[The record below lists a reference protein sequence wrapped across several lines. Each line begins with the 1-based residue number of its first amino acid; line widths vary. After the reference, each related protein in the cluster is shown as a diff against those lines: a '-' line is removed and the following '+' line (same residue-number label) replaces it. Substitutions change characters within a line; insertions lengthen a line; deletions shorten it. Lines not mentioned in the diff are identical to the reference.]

1 MKQTSGGLRPPGTP
15 LASRS
20 DVTTPNAKLRLSAQ
34 EVLADYELAVR
45 SRAASEL
52 SRREVL
58 VGNAPFGISGE
69 GKEIAQLGMAH
80 AFRAGDWRSGYY
92 RDQTFMFAVGLADLS
107 QYFAQLYADPDV
119 VRDPN
124 SAGRQMLSHFA
135 TRILDERGRWK
146 DLLATG
152 QSASE
157 LSPVAA
163 QMPRAVGLAWA
174 SKLYRESP
182 AARTVSQGFSRNGEE
197 VCFATIGNA
206 GTSEGMFWESL
217 NATGVLQI
225 PLLISVWDDG
235 YGISVPNEF
244 QTTKGSISAVLE
256 GFRREQSGGSG
267 LDLYTVKG
275 HDYLA
280 CCDVYQLAAE
290 RARREHVPAVV
301 HVTEMTQPQGHST
314 SGSHERYK
322 SKDRL
327 RFEIEFDPIR
337 RMREWIISE
346 GLADAKMLDEL
357 ERAARAEVERT
368 REEAWDAYLAPI
380 RADRDQAIAIL
391 DGAAA
396 DGGREVDAVVEE
408 LRSAEPPSRRLI
420 ASTAR
425 RALAALRVHGAPS
438 RDELAERD
446 VTRRIAPLARFVES
460 YLKQNDELFN
470 SHLYSRSA
478 ESPLRIGAVAPAY
491 TDDADMVDGRMVL
504 LRCFDENLARDP
516 RIVILGEDVGK
527 LGDVNLVFEGLQ
539 AKHGDQRIIDTGIR
553 EATILGQGIGAA
565 LRGLRPV
572 VDIQYVDYLLYA
584 LELASDDLA
593 TLHWRTGGG
602 QKAPVLIR
610 TKGHRLQGIW
620 HTGSPMA
627 TIISSLRGLHVAVP
641 RDMTRA
647 AGLYNTL
654 LRGDDPALLIEV
666 LSGYRIKERLPEN
679 VGEFTIPLGVT
690 ETIREGSDVTLVT
703 YGALCRIAME
713 AAADLADAGI
723 ETEIIDVQTLLPFD
737 RDHAIAES
745 VQKTGALLVVDE
757 DVPGGASAFIVRE
770 VVETQGAIDDL
781 DVGPRTLT
789 GAPNRVAVGN
799 DGDYFSKPNREDIF
813 EAVYATMRERRPDD
827 FLPLAP
833 WSPS

>member
-1 MKQTSGGLRPPGTP
+1 MKTGTRPDI
-15 LASRS
+15 A
-20 DVTTPNAKLRLSAQ
+20 VTTPNAKLRLSAQ
-34 EVLADYELAVR
+34 DVLADYRLAVR

-69 GKEIAQLGMAH
+69 GKEVAQLGMAR
-80 AFRAGDWRSGYY
+80 AFRPGDWRSGYY

-146 DLLATG
+146 DLLAAG

-157 LSPVAA
+157 LSPVGA
-163 QMPRAVGLAWA
+163 QMPRSVGLAWA
-174 SKLYRESP
+174 SNLYRDSP
-182 AARTVSQGFSRNGEE
+182 AVRTVSRGFSHNGEE

-206 GTSEGMFWESL
+206 GTSEGVFWESL
-217 NATGVLQI
+217 NAAGVLQI
-225 PLLISVWDDG
+225 PLVISVWDDG
-235 YGISVPNEF
+235 YGISVPNEL

-256 GFRREQSGGSG
+256 GFRREPGGTG

-275 HDYLA
+275 HDYLG
-280 CCDVYQLAAE
+280 CCDVYQLAVE
-290 RARREHVPAVV
+290 RARREHVPSVV

-337 RMREWIISE
+337 RMREWMIREEI
-346 GLADAKMLDEL
+346 ADATTLDEL
-357 ERAARAEVERT
+357 ERAARTEVERI
-368 REEAWDAYLAPI
+368 REEAWDAYLAPV
-380 RADRDQAIAIL
+380 RADREQALAIIESVAAESGVDLDAIA
-391 DGAAA
+391 D
-396 DGGREVDAVVEE
+396 E
-408 LRSAEPPSRRLI
+408 LRSAEPPSRRLV

-425 RALAALRVHGAPS
+425 RALAALRQGWGS
-438 RDELAERD
+438 LDETEARRRTASSISLAK
-446 VTRRIAPLARFVES
+446 FVES
-460 YLKQNDELFN
+460 YRKENDELFN

-478 ESPLRIGAVAPAY
+478 ESPLQIGAVAPTYA
-491 TDDADMVDGRMVL
+491 DDTESVDGRMVL
-504 LRCFDENLARDP
+504 LHCFDANLARDP

-539 AKHGDQRIIDTGIR
+539 AKHGDQRVIDTGIR

-610 TKGHRLQGIW
+610 SKGHRLQGIW

-666 LSGYRIKERLPEN
+666 LSGYRLKERLPEN

-703 YGALCRIAME
+703 YGALCRIAVE
-713 AAADLADAGI
+713 AAADLAQFGI
-723 ETEIIDVQTLLPFD
+723 ETEIVDVQTLLPFD

-757 DVPGGASAFIVRE
+757 DVPGGASAYIVRE

-789 GAPNRVAVGN
+789 AAPNRVAVGN

-813 EAVYATMRERRPDD
+813 EAVYAIMRERRPDD
-827 FLPLAP
+827 FPP
-833 WSPS
+833 IMPRGRS

>member
-1 MKQTSGGLRPPGTP
+1 MKTGTRPDI
-15 LASRS
+15 A
-20 DVTTPNAKLRLSAQ
+20 VTTPKAKLRLSAQ
-34 EVLADYELAVR
+34 DVLSDYRLAVR

-69 GKEIAQLGMAH
+69 GKEVAQLGMAH
-80 AFRAGDWRSGYY
+80 AFRPGDWRSGYY

-135 TRILDERGRWK
+135 TRTLDDRGRFK
-146 DLLATG
+146 DLLAAG

-157 LSPVAA
+157 LSPVGA
-163 QMPRAVGLAWA
+163 QMPRSVGLAWA
-174 SKLYRESP
+174 SRLYRESP
-182 AARTVSQGFSRNGEE
+182 AARAVSRGFSRGGNE

-206 GTSEGMFWESL
+206 GTSEGVFWESL
-217 NATGVLQI
+217 NAAGVLQI
-225 PLLISVWDDG
+225 PLVISVWDDG

-256 GFRREQSGGSG
+256 GFRREEGGTG
-267 LDLYTVKG
+267 VDLYTVKG
-275 HDYLA
+275 HDYVA
-280 CCDVYQLAAE
+280 CCDVYQLATE
-290 RARREHVPAVV
+290 RARREHIPAVI

-337 RMREWIISE
+337 RMREWIIRE
-346 GLADAKMLDEL
+346 EIADVATLDEL
-357 ERAARAEVERT
+357 ERELRTEVERT
-368 REEAWDAYLAPI
+368 REEAWDAYQAPI
-380 RADRDQAIAIL
+380 RAEREQALAIVE
-391 DGAAA
+391 AVAA
-396 DGGREVDAVVEE
+396 DGQADLDAVVEE
-408 LRSAEPPSRRLI
+408 LRSTEPPSRRLI

-425 RALAALRVHGAPS
+425 RALAALRGREGSS
-438 RDELAERD
+438 RDELSA
-446 VTRRIAPLARFVES
+446 FVES
-460 YLKQNDELFN
+460 YAKRNDELFN

-478 ESPLRIGAVAPAY
+478 ESPLRIGAVAPVYSDEAE
-491 TDDADMVDGRMVL
+491 AVDGRMIL
-504 LRCFDENLARDP
+504 LRCFDANLARDP
-516 RIVILGEDVGK
+516 RILILGEDVGK

-539 AKHGDQRIIDTGIR
+539 AKHGDQRVIDTGIR
-553 EATILGQGIGAA
+553 EATILGQGIGTA

-666 LSGYRIKERLPEN
+666 LSGYRLKERLPDN

-690 ETIREGSDVTLVT
+690 ETIRPGSDVTLVT

-713 AAADLADAGI
+713 AAADLANAGI
-723 ETEIIDVQTLLPFD
+723 ETEIVDVQTLLPFD

-745 VQKTGALLVVDE
+745 VEKTRALLVVDE
-757 DVPGGASAFIVRE
+757 DVPGGASAYIVRE
-770 VVETQGAIDDL
+770 VVETQGAIDHL

-789 GAPNRVAVGN
+789 AAANRVAVGN
-799 DGDYFSKPNREDIF
+799 DGDYFSKPNRDDIF
-813 EAVYATMRERRPDD
+813 EAVYAIMRERRPDD
-827 FLPLAP
+827 FPP
-833 WSPS
+833 ITPERRS

>member
-1 MKQTSGGLRPPGTP
+1 MKTGTRPDI
-15 LASRS
+15 A
-20 DVTTPNAKLRLSAQ
+20 VTTPNAKLRLSAQ
-34 EVLADYELAVR
+34 DVLADYRLAVR

-80 AFRAGDWRSGYY
+80 AFRPGDWRSGYY

-157 LSPVAA
+157 LSPVGA
-163 QMPRAVGLAWA
+163 QMPRSVGLAWA

-182 AARTVSQGFSRNGEE
+182 AARAVSGGFSRNGEG
-197 VCFATIGNA
+197 VCFATIGNT
-206 GTSEGMFWESL
+206 GTSEGVFWESL
-217 NATGVLQI
+217 NAAGGVQI

-235 YGISVPNEF
+235 YGISVPNEL

-256 GFRREQSGGSG
+256 GFRREQGGTG

-275 HDYLA
+275 HDYLG
-280 CCDVYQLAAE
+280 CCDAYQIAAE

-337 RMREWIISE
+337 RMREWILRE
-346 GLADAKMLDEL
+346 ELVDAATLDGIERS
-357 ERAARAEVERT
+357 ERADVERV
-368 REEAWDAYLAPI
+368 REDAWEAYQVPI
-380 RADRDQAIAIL
+380 HDDRERALSAIEPA
-391 DGAAA
+391 
-396 DGGREVDAVVEE
+396 GREANIDLSAIVEE
-408 LRSAEPPSRRLI
+408 LRSSEAPSRRLV
-420 ASTAR
+420 AAAAR
-425 RALAALRVHGAPS
+425 RALVALRGHDGPA
-438 RDELAERD
+438 RADLA
-446 VTRRIAPLARFVES
+446 AFVES
-460 YLKQNDELFN
+460 YMKQNDERFN
-470 SHLYSRSA
+470 SYLYSRSA
-478 ESPLRIGAVAPAY
+478 ESPLRIGAVAPTYVEGAES
-491 TDDADMVDGRMVL
+491 VDGRLVL
-504 LRCFDENLARDP
+504 VRCFDENLARDP

-539 AKHGDQRIIDTGIR
+539 AKHGDQRVIDTGIR

-620 HTGSPMA
+620 HTGPPMA
-627 TIISSLRGLHVAVP
+627 TIVSSLRGLHVAVP

-654 LRGDDPALLIEV
+654 LRGDDPGLLIEV
-666 LSGYRIKERLPEN
+666 LSGYRLKERIPEN
-679 VGEFTIPLGVT
+679 VGEFTISLGVP
-690 ETIREGSDVTLVT
+690 ETLRSGADVTLVT
-703 YGALCRIAME
+703 YGALCRIAAE
-713 AAADLADAGI
+713 AAQDLAELGI
-723 ETEIIDVQTLLPFD
+723 DTEIVDVQTLLPFD
-737 RDHAIAES
+737 VDHAIAES
-745 VQKTGALLVVDE
+745 VAKTRALLVVDE
-757 DVPGGASAFIVRE
+757 DVPGGASAYIVRE
-770 VVETQGAIDDL
+770 VTEVQGGIDHL

-789 GAPNRVAVGN
+789 ATANRVAVGN
-799 DGDYFSKPNREDIF
+799 DGDYFSKPNREDIVG
-813 EAVYATMRERRPDD
+813 AVYAIMRERRPDD
-827 FLPLAP
+827 FPPIAP
-833 WSPS
+833 DRLGP

>member
-1 MKQTSGGLRPPGTP
+1 MKTGTRPEI
-15 LASRS
+15 A
-20 DVTTPNAKLRLSAQ
+20 VTTPNAKLRIGVE
-34 EVLADYELAVR
+34 EVIADYRLAVR

-69 GKEIAQLGMAH
+69 GKEIAQLAMAK
-80 AFRAGDWRSGYY
+80 AFRPGDWRSGYY

-107 QYFAQLYADPDV
+107 QYFAQLYADPAV

-135 TRILDERGRWK
+135 TRTLDERGRWK
-146 DLLATG
+146 DLLTAG

-157 LSPVAA
+157 LSPVGA
-163 QMPRAVGLAWA
+163 QMPRSVGLAWA
-174 SKLYRESP
+174 SRLYRESP
-182 AARTVSQGFSRNGEE
+182 AARAVSRGFSRGGNE

-206 GTSEGMFWESL
+206 GTSEGVFWESL
-217 NATGVLQI
+217 NAAGVLQI
-225 PLLISVWDDG
+225 PLVISVWDDG

-244 QTTKGSISAVLE
+244 QTTKASISAVLE
-256 GFRREQSGGSG
+256 GFRRQDGTGIE
-267 LDLYTVKG
+267 LYTVKG
-275 HDYLA
+275 HDYVA
-280 CCDVYQLAAE
+280 CCDVYQIAAE
-290 RARREHVPAVV
+290 RARREHIPAVI

-322 SKDRL
+322 SKERL

-337 RMREWIISE
+337 RMREWLIRE
-346 GLADAKMLDEL
+346 EMADAASLDEL
-357 ERAARAEVERT
+357 ERASRTDVERI
-368 REEAWDAYLAPI
+368 REEAWEAYQAPI
-380 RADRDQAIAIL
+380 HAEREQALTVLEAAAAEDQADL
-391 DGAAA
+391 DAL
-396 DGGREVDAVVEE
+396 VEE
-408 LRSAEPPSRRLI
+408 LRTTDPPTRRLI

-425 RALAALRVHGAPS
+425 RALAALRGRAGS
-438 RDELAERD
+438 ARDDLA
-446 VTRRIAPLARFVES
+446 AFAES
-460 YLKQNDELFN
+460 YAKHNDELFN

-478 ESPLRIGAVAPAY
+478 ASPLRIGSVAPAY
-491 TDDADMVDGRMVL
+491 PDDAEMVDGRMVL
-504 LRCFDENLARDP
+504 LRCFDANLERDP
-516 RIVILGEDVGK
+516 RILILGEDVGK

-539 AKHGDQRIIDTGIR
+539 AKHGEQRVIDTGIR

-593 TLHWRTGGG
+593 TLHWRTRGG

-666 LSGYRIKERLPEN
+666 LSGYRLKERLPEN
-679 VGEFTIPLGVT
+679 VGEFTIPIGVT
-690 ETIREGSDVTLVT
+690 ETIRRGSDVTVVT

-713 AAADLADAGI
+713 AAEDLPGGGL

-745 VQKTGALLVVDE
+745 VEKTGALLVVDE
-757 DVPGGASAFIVRE
+757 DVPGGASAYIDRE
-770 VVETQGAIDDL
+770 VVETQRAIDHL
-781 DVGPRTLT
+781 EVGPRTLT
-789 GAPNRVAVGN
+789 GTANRVAVGN
-799 DGDYFSKPNREDIF
+799 DGDYFSKANRDDIF
-813 EAVYATMRERRPDD
+813 EAVYAIMRERRPDE
-827 FLPLAP
+827 FPP
-833 WSPS
+833 IMPERRS

>member
-1 MKQTSGGLRPPGTP
+1 MKTGTRPEI
-15 LASRS
+15 A
-20 DVTTPNAKLRLSAQ
+20 VTTPNAKLRLSAQ
-34 EVLADYELAVR
+34 DVLADYRLAVR

-69 GKEIAQLGMAH
+69 GKEIAQLGMAR
-80 AFRAGDWRSGYY
+80 AFRPGDWRSGYY

-135 TRILDERGRWK
+135 TRTLDERGRWK

-152 QSASE
+152 QSASD
-157 LSPVAA
+157 LSPVGA

-182 AARTVSQGFSRNGEE
+182 AARAASQGFSRDGEE

-206 GTSEGMFWESL
+206 GTSEGVFWESL
-217 NATGVLQI
+217 NATGVLGI
-225 PLLISVWDDG
+225 PLVISVWDDG
-235 YGISVPNEF
+235 YGISVPNDL
-244 QTTKGSISAVLE
+244 QTTKGSISVVLE
-256 GFRREQSGGSG
+256 GFRRDKAGTGV
-267 LDLYTVKG
+267 DLYTVKG
-275 HDYLA
+275 HDYVA
-280 CCDVYQLAAE
+280 CCDVYQVATE
-290 RARREHVPAVV
+290 RARREHIPSLV

-337 RMREWIISE
+337 RMREWIIRE
-346 GLADAKMLDEL
+346 EIADAATLDEF
-357 ERAARAEVERT
+357 ERTARTEVERV
-368 REEAWDAYLAPI
+368 REEAFEAYLAPV
-380 RADRDQAIAIL
+380 RADRERAVAIIE
-391 DGAAA
+391 AAA
-396 DGGREVDAVVEE
+396 AEGDVDLDAMIAE
-408 LRSAEPPSRRLI
+408 LRSTEPPTRRLV

-425 RALAALRVHGAPS
+425 RALAAFGDKDWRFLDEAAQRRRTRAA
-438 RDELAERD
+438 RELA
-446 VTRRIAPLARFVES
+446 AFVAS
-460 YLKQNDELFN
+460 YLRRNDELFN
-470 SHLYSRSA
+470 SHLYSASPD
-478 ESPLRIGAVAPAY
+478 SPLRIGAIAPVY
-491 TDDADMVDGRMVL
+491 LDDAATVDGRIVL

-539 AKHGDQRIIDTGIR
+539 AKHGDQRVVDTGIR
-553 EATILGQGIGAA
+553 EATILGQGIGTA
-565 LRGLRPV
+565 LRGLRPI

-620 HTGSPMA
+620 HTGSPMG
-627 TIISSLRGLHVAVP
+627 TIISALRGLHIAVP
-641 RDMTRA
+641 RDMTHA

-666 LSGYRIKERLPEN
+666 LSGYRLKERLPEN

-690 ETIREGSDVTLVT
+690 ETIRSGSDVTLVT

-713 AAADLADAGI
+713 AATDLANIGI
-723 ETEIIDVQTLLPFD
+723 ETEVVDVQTLLPFD

-757 DVPGGASAFIVRE
+757 DVPGGASAYIVRE
-770 VVETQGAIDDL
+770 VVETEGAIDDL

-789 GAPNRVAVGN
+789 ATPNRVAVGN
-799 DGDYFSKPNREDIF
+799 DGDYFSKPSREDIF
-813 EAVYATMRERRPDD
+813 EAVYAIMRERRPDD
-827 FLPLAP
+827 FPP
-833 WSPS
+833 ITPERRS

>member
-1 MKQTSGGLRPPGTP
+1 MKTGTRPDI
-15 LASRS
+15 A
-20 DVTTPNAKLRLSAQ
+20 VTTPIAKLRLSAQ
-34 EVLADYELAVR
+34 DVIADYRLAVR

-69 GKEIAQLGMAH
+69 GKEVAQLGMAH

-146 DLLATG
+146 DLLSTG

-157 LSPVAA
+157 LSPVGA
-163 QMPRAVGLAWA
+163 QMPRSVGLAWA
-174 SKLYRESP
+174 SKLYRDSP
-182 AARTVSQGFSRNGEE
+182 GPRTVARGFSRNGEE

-206 GTSEGMFWESL
+206 GTSEGVFWESL
-217 NATGVLQI
+217 NAAGVLQI
-225 PLLISVWDDG
+225 PLVISVWDDG
-235 YGISVPNEF
+235 YGISVPNEL

-256 GFRREQSGGSG
+256 GFRREQGGTG
-267 LDLYTVKG
+267 LELYTVKG
-275 HDYLA
+275 HDYVA
-280 CCDVYQLAAE
+280 CCDVYQVAAE
-290 RARREHVPAVV
+290 RARRDHIPSVV

-327 RFEIEFDPIR
+327 RFEIEFDPLR
-337 RMREWIISE
+337 RMREWMIREEI
-346 GLADAKMLDEL
+346 ADVTTLDEL
-357 ERAARAEVERT
+357 ERSARTDVERI
-368 REEAWDAYLAPI
+368 REEAWDAYLAPA
-380 RADRDQAIAIL
+380 RTERDQALTII
-391 DGAAA
+391 DAAA
-396 DGGREVDAVVEE
+396 AESGVDLDPIADE
-408 LRSAEPPSRRLI
+408 LRVAEPPSRRLV

-425 RALAALRVHGAPS
+425 RALAALRRDWNPS
-438 RDELAERD
+438 DEAEGRRRTLAS
-446 VTRRIAPLARFVES
+446 VPLAKFVEA

-470 SHLYSRSA
+470 SHLYSRSDD
-478 ESPLRIGAVAPAY
+478 SPLRIGAVAPVYAQ
-491 TDDADMVDGRMVL
+491 DAGAVDGRMVL

-539 AKHGDQRIIDTGIR
+539 AKHGEQRVVDTGIR

-627 TIISSLRGLHVAVP
+627 TIVSSLRGLHVAVP

-666 LSGYRIKERLPEN
+666 LSGYRLKERLPEN

-713 AAADLADAGI
+713 AAADLAGFGI
-723 ETEIIDVQTLLPFD
+723 ETEIVDVQTLLPFD

-757 DVPGGASAFIVRE
+757 DVPGGASAYIVRE
-770 VVETQGAIDDL
+770 IVETQGAIDDL

-789 GAPNRVAVGN
+789 AAPNRVAVGN
-799 DGDYFSKPNREDIF
+799 DGDYFSKPNREDIL
-813 EAVYATMRERRPDD
+813 EAVYAIMRERRPDD
-827 FLPLAP
+827 FPPIMP
-833 WSPS
+833 WTSL

>member
-1 MKQTSGGLRPPGTP
+1 MKTGTRPDI
-15 LASRS
+15 A
-20 DVTTPNAKLRLSAQ
+20 VTTPNAKLRLSSQ
-34 EVLADYELAVR
+34 DVLSDYRLAVR

-69 GKEIAQLGMAH
+69 GKEVAQLGMAR
-80 AFRAGDWRSGYY
+80 AFRPGDWRSGYY

-163 QMPRAVGLAWA
+163 QMPRSVGLAWA

-206 GTSEGMFWESL
+206 GTSEGVFWESL
-217 NATGVLQI
+217 NAAGVLQI
-225 PLLISVWDDG
+225 PLVISVWDDG
-235 YGISVPNEF
+235 YGISVPNEL

-256 GFRREQSGGSG
+256 GFRREKGGG
-267 LDLYTVKG
+267 LELYTVKG
-275 HDYLA
+275 HDYVA
-280 CCDVYQLAAE
+280 CCDVYQIAVD
-290 RARREHVPAVV
+290 RARRDHVPSVI

-337 RMREWIISE
+337 RMREWIIRE
-346 GLADAKMLDEL
+346 EIADAATLDAL
-357 ERAARAEVERT
+357 EREARLEVERT
-368 REEAWDAYLAPI
+368 REAAWAAYVAPI
-380 RADRDQAIAIL
+380 SADREHAL
-391 DGAAA
+391 DIIEAAA
-396 DGGREVDAVVEE
+396 DESGLDLDQIAAE
-408 LRSAEPPSRRLI
+408 LRTAEPPTRRLV

-425 RALAALRVHGAPS
+425 RALVALRGRGS
-438 RDELAERD
+438 RELA
-446 VTRRIAPLARFVES
+446 TFVES
-460 YLKQNDELFN
+460 YRKQNDELFN
-470 SHLYSRSA
+470 SHLYSRSE
-478 ESPLRIGAVAPAY
+478 ESPLRIGAAAPAY
-491 TDDADMVDGRMVL
+491 AQDAESVDGRLVL
-504 LRCFDENLARDP
+504 LRCFDANLSRDP

-539 AKHGDQRIIDTGIR
+539 AKHGEQRVIDTGIR

-572 VDIQYVDYLLYA
+572 VDIQYVDYFLYA

-602 QKAPVLIR
+602 QKAPVIIR

-666 LSGYRIKERLPEN
+666 LSGYRLKERLPEN

-713 AAADLADAGI
+713 AATDLAGVGI
-723 ETEIIDVQTLLPFD
+723 ETEIVDVQTLLPFD

-745 VQKTGALLVVDE
+745 VGQTGALLVVDE
-757 DVPGGASAFIVRE
+757 DVPGGASAYIVRE

-789 GAPNRVAVGN
+789 AVPNRVAVGN

-813 EAVYATMRERRPDD
+813 EAVYAIMRERRPDD
-827 FLPLAP
+827 FPALMP
-833 WSPS
+833 WGRS

>member
-1 MKQTSGGLRPPGTP
+1 MKTGTRPDI
-15 LASRS
+15 A
-20 DVTTPNAKLRLSAQ
+20 VTTPNAKLRLSAQ
-34 EVLADYELAVR
+34 EVLADYRLAVR

-69 GKEIAQLGMAH
+69 GKEIAQLGMAR
-80 AFRAGDWRSGYY
+80 AFRLGDWRSGYY
-92 RDQTFMFAVGLADLS
+92 RDQTFMFAVGLAELS

-146 DLLATG
+146 DLLAAG

-157 LSPVAA
+157 LSPVGA
-163 QMPRAVGLAWA
+163 QMPRSVGLAWA
-174 SKLYRESP
+174 SKLYRDSP
-182 AARTVSQGFSRNGEE
+182 AARTVSRGFSHNGEE

-206 GTSEGMFWESL
+206 GTSEGVFWESL
-217 NATGVLQI
+217 NAAGVLQI
-225 PLLISVWDDG
+225 PLVISVWDDG

-256 GFRREQSGGSG
+256 GFRRDKKGSG

-275 HDYLA
+275 HDYVA
-280 CCDVYQLAAE
+280 CCDVYQIAVE
-290 RARREHVPAVV
+290 RARRDHIPSVV

-337 RMREWIISE
+337 RMREWII
-346 GLADAKMLDEL
+346 
-357 ERAARAEVERT
+357 
-368 REEAWDAYLAPI
+368 
-380 RADRDQAIAIL
+380 RDAIA
-391 DGAAA
+391 A
-396 DGGREVDAVVEE
+396 E
-408 LRSAEPPSRRLI
+408 LRSTEPPTRRLV

-425 RALAALRVHGAPS
+425 RALVALRGQGS
-438 RDELAERD
+438 QELA
-446 VTRRIAPLARFVES
+446 TFVES

-470 SHLYSRSA
+470 SHLYSTSD
-478 ESPLRIGAVAPAY
+478 ESPLRMGAVAPAY
-491 TDDADMVDGRMVL
+491 ADDPESVDGRMVL
-504 LRCFDENLARDP
+504 LRCFDANLGRDP

-539 AKHGDQRIIDTGIR
+539 AKHGEQRVVDTGIR

-666 LSGYRIKERLPEN
+666 LSGYRLKERLPEN
-679 VGEFTIPLGVT
+679 IGEFTIPLGVT
-690 ETIREGSDVTLVT
+690 ETIR
-703 YGALCRIAME
+703 A
-713 AAADLADAGI
+713 
-723 ETEIIDVQTLLPFD
+723 
-737 RDHAIAES
+737 
-745 VQKTGALLVVDE
+745 
-757 DVPGGASAFIVRE
+757 
-770 VVETQGAIDDL
+770 
-781 DVGPRTLT
+781 
-789 GAPNRVAVGN
+789 
-799 DGDYFSKPNREDIF
+799 
-813 EAVYATMRERRPDD
+813 
-827 FLPLAP
+827 
-833 WSPS
+833 

>member
-1 MKQTSGGLRPPGTP
+1 MKTGTRPDI
-15 LASRS
+15 A
-20 DVTTPNAKLRLSAQ
+20 VTTPNAKLRLSAQ
-34 EVLADYELAVR
+34 DVIADYRLAVR

-69 GKEIAQLGMAH
+69 GKEVAQLGMAH

-146 DLLATG
+146 DLLASG

-163 QMPRAVGLAWA
+163 QMPRSVGLAWA

-182 AARTVSQGFSRNGEE
+182 APRSVARGFSHNGEE

-206 GTSEGMFWESL
+206 GTSEGVFWESL
-217 NATGVLQI
+217 NAAGVLRI
-225 PLLISVWDDG
+225 PLVISVWDDG

-256 GFRREQSGGSG
+256 GFRRDKSGSG

-275 HDYLA
+275 HDYVA
-280 CCDVYQLAAE
+280 CCDVYQIAAE
-290 RARREHVPAVV
+290 RARRDHIPSVV

-337 RMREWIISE
+337 RMREWIIGE
-346 GLADAKMLDEL
+346 EIADAATLDTL
-357 ERAARAEVERT
+357 EREARVEVERT
-368 REEAWDAYLAPI
+368 REAAWDAYVAPI
-380 RADRDQAIAIL
+380 HADREHALAII
-391 DGAAA
+391 DEAAA
-396 DGGREVDAVVEE
+396 DTGVDLDGIAAE
-408 LRSAEPPSRRLI
+408 LRSTEPPTRRLV
-420 ASTAR
+420 ASTGR
-425 RALAALRVHGAPS
+425 RALAALRGQGS
-438 RDELAERD
+438 RELA
-446 VTRRIAPLARFVES
+446 TFVES
-460 YLKQNDELFN
+460 YRKQNDELFN
-470 SHLYSRSA
+470 SHLYSRSE
-478 ESPLRIGAVAPAY
+478 ESPLRIGATAPVYAK
-491 TDDADMVDGRMVL
+491 DAESVDGRMVL
-504 LRCFDENLARDP
+504 LRCFDANLGRDP
-516 RIVILGEDVGK
+516 RLVILGEDVGK

-539 AKHGDQRIIDTGIR
+539 AKHGEQRVIDTGIR

-627 TIISSLRGLHVAVP
+627 TIVSSLRGLHVAVP

-666 LSGYRIKERLPEN
+666 LSGYRLKERLPEN
-679 VGEFTIPLGVT
+679 IGEFTIPLGVT
-690 ETIREGSDVTLVT
+690 ETIRDGSDVTLVT
-703 YGALCRIAME
+703 YGALCRIAIE
-713 AAADLADAGI
+713 AAADLASVGI
-723 ETEIIDVQTLLPFD
+723 DTEIVDVQTLLPFD

-745 VQKTGALLVVDE
+745 VEKTGALLVVDE
-757 DVPGGASAFIVRE
+757 DVPGGASAYIVRE
-770 VVETQGAIDDL
+770 VVEGQGAIDHL

-789 GAPNRVAVGN
+789 AAPNRVAVGN

-813 EAVYATMRERRPDD
+813 EAVYAIMRERRPDD
-827 FLPLAP
+827 FPP
-833 WSPS
+833 IGPERRS

>member
-1 MKQTSGGLRPPGTP
+1 MKTGTRPDI
-15 LASRS
+15 A
-20 DVTTPNAKLRLSAQ
+20 VTTPNAKLRLSAQ
-34 EVLADYELAVR
+34 DVLADYRLAMR

-69 GKEIAQLGMAH
+69 GKEVAQLGMAH

-135 TRILDERGRWK
+135 TRILDDRGRWK
-146 DLLATG
+146 DLLAAG

-157 LSPVAA
+157 LSPVGA
-163 QMPRAVGLAWA
+163 QMPRSVGLAWA
-174 SKLYRESP
+174 SKLYRDSP
-182 AARTVSQGFSRNGEE
+182 APRTVARGFSHNGEE

-206 GTSEGMFWESL
+206 GTSEGVFWESL
-217 NATGVLQI
+217 NAAGVLQI
-225 PLLISVWDDG
+225 PLVISVWDDG

-256 GFRREQSGGSG
+256 GFRRGQSGTG

-275 HDYLA
+275 HDYVA
-280 CCDVYQLAAE
+280 CCDVYQVAVE
-290 RARREHVPAVV
+290 RARRDHIPAVI

-327 RFEIEFDPIR
+327 RFEIEFDPLR
-337 RMREWIISE
+337 RMREWMIREEI
-346 GLADAKMLDEL
+346 ADAAALDEL
-357 ERAARAEVERT
+357 EREARTEVERI
-368 REEAWDAYLAPI
+368 REAAWDAYVAPI
-380 RADRDQAIAIL
+380 EADRQQALAIL
-391 DGAAA
+391 EAAA
-396 DGGREVDAVVEE
+396 AEGGVDVEPIVAE
-408 LRSAEPPSRRLI
+408 LRSTEPPTRRLV

-425 RALAALRVHGAPS
+425 RALVALRGKGS
-438 RDELAERD
+438 RELA
-446 VTRRIAPLARFVES
+446 TFVES

-470 SHLYSRSA
+470 SHLYSRSD
-478 ESPLRIGAVAPAY
+478 ESPMRIGAVASAY
-491 TDDADMVDGRMVL
+491 AQDAESVDGRMVL
-504 LRCFDENLARDP
+504 LRCFDANLARDP

-539 AKHGDQRIIDTGIR
+539 AKHGEQRVIDTGIR

-565 LRGLRPV
+565 LRGLRPI

-627 TIISSLRGLHVAVP
+627 TIVSSLRGLHVAVP

-666 LSGYRIKERLPEN
+666 LSGYRLKERLPEN
-679 VGEFTIPLGVT
+679 IGEFTIPLGVT
-690 ETIREGSDVTLVT
+690 ETIREGTDVTLVT

-713 AAADLADAGI
+713 AAADLAGVGI
-723 ETEIIDVQTLLPFD
+723 ETEIVDVQTLLPFD

-757 DVPGGASAFIVRE
+757 DVPGGASAYIVRE

-789 GAPNRVAVGN
+789 AAPNRVAVGN
-799 DGDYFSKPNREDIF
+799 DGDYFSKPSREDIF
-813 EAVYATMRERRPDD
+813 EAVYAIMRERRPDD
-827 FLPLAP
+827 FPP
-833 WSPS
+833 IMPRGRS

>member
-1 MKQTSGGLRPPGTP
+1 MKTGTRPDI
-15 LASRS
+15 A
-20 DVTTPNAKLRLSAQ
+20 VTTPNAKLRISVE
-34 EVLADYELAVR
+34 EVIADYRLAVR

-69 GKEIAQLGMAH
+69 GKEIAQLAMAK
-80 AFRAGDWRSGYY
+80 AFRPGDWRSGYY

-135 TRILDERGRWK
+135 TRTLDERGRWK

-152 QSASE
+152 QSASD
-157 LSPVAA
+157 LSPVGS
-163 QMPRAVGLAWA
+163 QMPRAIGLAWA
-174 SKLYRESP
+174 SKLYRESA
-182 AARTVSQGFSRNGEE
+182 AARAVSPGFSRNGEE

-206 GTSEGMFWESL
+206 GTSEGVFWESL
-217 NATGVLQI
+217 NAGGVLQI
-225 PLLISVWDDG
+225 PLVISVWDDG
-235 YGISVPNEF
+235 YGISVPNEL
-244 QTTKGSISAVLE
+244 QTTKGSISALLQ
-256 GFRREQSGGSG
+256 GFQRSDGGAG
-267 LDLYTVKG
+267 YDLHTVKG

-280 CCDVYQLAAE
+280 CCDVYQLAVA

-337 RMREWIISE
+337 RMREWILRE
-346 GLADAKMLDEL
+346 ELVDAATLDGIERS
-357 ERAARAEVERT
+357 ERADVERV
-368 REEAWDAYLAPI
+368 REDAWEAYQAPI
-380 RADRDQAIAIL
+380 HDDRERALSAIEPA
-391 DGAAA
+391 
-396 DGGREVDAVVEE
+396 GREANVDLSAIVEE
-408 LRSAEPPSRRLI
+408 LRSSEAPSRRLV
-420 ASTAR
+420 AAAAR
-425 RALAALRVHGAPS
+425 RALVALRGHDGPA
-438 RDELAERD
+438 RAELA
-446 VTRRIAPLARFVES
+446 AFVES
-460 YLKQNDELFN
+460 YMKQNDERFN
-470 SHLYSRSA
+470 SYLYSRSA
-478 ESPLRIGAVAPAY
+478 ESPLRIGAVAPTY
-491 TDDADMVDGRMVL
+491 TEDADAVDGRLVL
-504 LRCFDENLARDP
+504 VRCFDENLARDP

-539 AKHGDQRIIDTGIR
+539 AKHGEQRVIDTGIR

-627 TIISSLRGLHVAVP
+627 TIVSSLRGLHVAVP

-654 LRGDDPALLIEV
+654 LRGDDPGLLIEV
-666 LSGYRIKERLPEN
+666 LSGYRLKERIPEN
-679 VGEFTIPLGVT
+679 VGSFTIPLGVP
-690 ETIREGSDVTLVT
+690 ETLQSGSDVTLVT
-703 YGALCRIAME
+703 YGALCRIALE
-713 AAADLADAGI
+713 AARDLAELGI
-723 ETEIIDVQTLLPFD
+723 DTEIVDVQTLLPFD
-737 RDHAIAES
+737 IDHAVAES
-745 VQKTGALLVVDE
+745 VAKTRALLVVDE
-757 DVPGGASAFIVRE
+757 DVPGGASAYILRE
-770 VVETQGAIDDL
+770 VTEVQGGIDDL

-789 GAPNRVAVGN
+789 ATANRVAVGN
-799 DGDYFSKPNREDIF
+799 DGDYFSKPNREDIVG
-813 EAVYATMRERRPDD
+813 AVYAIMRERRPAD
-827 FLPLAP
+827 FPPIAP
-833 WSPS
+833 ERGRP

>member
-1 MKQTSGGLRPPGTP
+1 MKTGTRPDI
-15 LASRS
+15 A
-20 DVTTPNAKLRLSAQ
+20 VTTPTAKLRLSAPD
-34 EVLADYELAVR
+34 VLADYRLAVR

-69 GKEIAQLGMAH
+69 GKEVAQLGMAH

-119 VRDPN
+119 IRDPN

-135 TRILDERGRWK
+135 TRTLDERGRWK
-146 DLLATG
+146 DLLASG

-163 QMPRAVGLAWA
+163 QMPRSVGLAWA

-182 AARTVSQGFSRNGEE
+182 APRSVSRGFSHNGEE

-206 GTSEGMFWESL
+206 GTSEGVFWESL
-217 NATGVLQI
+217 NAAGVLEI
-225 PLLISVWDDG
+225 PLVISVWDDG

-256 GFRREQSGGSG
+256 GFRREKSGSG

-275 HDYLA
+275 HDYVA
-280 CCDVYQLAAE
+280 CCDVYQIAVE
-290 RARREHVPAVV
+290 RARRDHIPSVV

-346 GLADAKMLDEL
+346 EIADAATLDEL
-357 ERAARAEVERT
+357 EREARIEVERT
-368 REEAWDAYLAPI
+368 REAAWDAYVAPI
-380 RADRDQAIAIL
+380 HADREQALAIIE
-391 DGAAA
+391 AAA
-396 DGGREVDAVVEE
+396 AESGVDLDAVTEE
-408 LRSAEPPSRRLI
+408 LRSTEPPTRRLV

-425 RALAALRVHGAPS
+425 RALAALRGHVA
-438 RDELAERD
+438 RELA
-446 VTRRIAPLARFVES
+446 TFVES
-460 YLKQNDELFN
+460 YLKRSDELFN
-470 SHLYSRSA
+470 SHLYSRSD
-478 ESPLRIGAVAPAY
+478 ESPLRIGAVAPVYAE
-491 TDDADMVDGRMVL
+491 DAESVDGRMVL
-504 LRCFDENLARDP
+504 LRCFDANLARDP

-539 AKHGDQRIIDTGIR
+539 AKHGDQRVIDTGIR

-627 TIISSLRGLHVAVP
+627 TIVSSLRGLHVAVP

-666 LSGYRIKERLPEN
+666 LSGYRLKERLPEN
-679 VGEFTIPLGVT
+679 IGEFTIPLGVT
-690 ETIREGSDVTLVT
+690 ETIRDGSDVTLVT

-713 AAADLADAGI
+713 AATDLARIGI
-723 ETEIIDVQTLLPFD
+723 ETEIVDVQTLLPFD

-757 DVPGGASAFIVRE
+757 DVPGGASAYIVRE
-770 VVETQGAIDDL
+770 IVETQGAIDDL

-789 GAPNRVAVGN
+789 AAPNRVAVGN

-813 EAVYATMRERRPDD
+813 EAVYALMRERRPDD
-827 FLPLAP
+827 F
-833 WSPS
+833 PSITPRGRS

>member
-1 MKQTSGGLRPPGTP
+1 MKTGTRPDI
-15 LASRS
+15 A
-20 DVTTPNAKLRLSAQ
+20 VTTPNAKLRLSAQ
-34 EVLADYELAVR
+34 DVLADYRLAMR

-69 GKEIAQLGMAH
+69 GKEVAQLGMAH

-92 RDQTFMFAVGLADLS
+92 RDQTFMFAVGLSDLS

-119 VRDPN
+119 TRDPN

-146 DLLATG
+146 DLLASG

-157 LSPVAA
+157 LSPVGA
-163 QMPRAVGLAWA
+163 QMPRSVGLAWA

-182 AARTVSQGFSRNGEE
+182 APRTVTRGFSHNGEE

-206 GTSEGMFWESL
+206 GTSEGVFWESL
-217 NATGVLQI
+217 NAAGVLQI
-225 PLLISVWDDG
+225 PLVISVWDDG

-256 GFRREQSGGSG
+256 GFRRGQSGTG

-275 HDYLA
+275 HDYVA
-280 CCDVYQLAAE
+280 CCDVYQVAVE
-290 RARREHVPAVV
+290 RARRDHIPSVV

-322 SKDRL
+322 SKERL
-327 RFEIEFDPIR
+327 RFEIEFDPLR
-337 RMREWIISE
+337 RMREWMIQEEI
-346 GLADAKMLDEL
+346 ADAGTLDEL
-357 ERAARAEVERT
+357 EREARTDVERT
-368 REEAWDAYLAPI
+368 REAAWDAYVAPI
-380 RADRDQAIAIL
+380 HADREQALTIIETAAAQNGVDL
-391 DGAAA
+391 DGIVA
-396 DGGREVDAVVEE
+396 E
-408 LRSAEPPSRRLI
+408 LRSAEPPTRRLV
-420 ASTAR
+420 ASSAR
-425 RALAALRVHGAPS
+425 RALAALRGQSA
-438 RDELAERD
+438 RELA
-446 VTRRIAPLARFVES
+446 TFVES
-460 YLKQNDELFN
+460 YRKRSDELFN
-470 SHLYSRSA
+470 SHLYSRSD
-478 ESPLRIGAVAPAY
+478 ESPLRIGAVAPVYAE
-491 TDDADMVDGRMVL
+491 DAESVDGRMVL
-504 LRCFDENLARDP
+504 LRCFDENLGRDP

-539 AKHGDQRIIDTGIR
+539 ARHGEQRVVDTGIR

-666 LSGYRIKERLPEN
+666 LSGYRLKERLPDN

-713 AAADLADAGI
+713 AAIDLASIGI
-723 ETEIIDVQTLLPFD
+723 ETEIVDVQTLLPFD
-737 RDHAIAES
+737 RDHTIGES
-745 VQKTGALLVVDE
+745 VEKTGALLVVDE
-757 DVPGGASAFIVRE
+757 DVPGGASAYIVRE
-770 VVETQGAIDDL
+770 VVETQGAIDAL

-789 GAPNRVAVGN
+789 AAPNRVAVGN

-813 EAVYATMRERRPDD
+813 EAVYAIMRERRPDD
-827 FLPLAP
+827 FPPLMP
-833 WSPS
+833 ERRS

>member
-1 MKQTSGGLRPPGTP
+1 MKTGTRPDI
-15 LASRS
+15 A
-20 DVTTPNAKLRLSAQ
+20 VTTPNAKLRLSAQ
-34 EVLADYELAVR
+34 DVLADYRLAVR

-69 GKEIAQLGMAH
+69 GKEVAQLGMAK
-80 AFRAGDWRSGYY
+80 AFRPGDWRSGYY

-163 QMPRAVGLAWA
+163 QMPRSVGLAWA
-174 SKLYRESP
+174 SKLYRES
-182 AARTVSQGFSRNGEE
+182 AAPRSVSRGFSHNGEE

-206 GTSEGMFWESL
+206 GTSEGVFWESL

-225 PLLISVWDDG
+225 PLVISVWDDG

-256 GFRREQSGGSG
+256 GFRRENKGTGV
-267 LDLYTVKG
+267 DLYTVKG
-275 HDYLA
+275 HDYVA
-280 CCDVYQLAAE
+280 CCDVYQVAVE
-290 RARREHVPAVV
+290 RARREHIPSVI

-337 RMREWIISE
+337 RMREWIIRE
-346 GLADAKMLDEL
+346 EIADAATLDTL
-357 ERAARAEVERT
+357 EREARTEVET
-368 REEAWDAYLAPI
+368 IREAAWDAYLAPI
-380 RADRDQAIAIL
+380 EADREHALAIIEE
-391 DGAAA
+391 AAA
-396 DGGREVDAVVEE
+396 ESGVDLDAIVAE
-408 LRSAEPPSRRLI
+408 LRSTEPPTRRLV
-420 ASTAR
+420 ASSAR
-425 RALAALRVHGAPS
+425 RTLVALRGQGS
-438 RDELAERD
+438 RELA
-446 VTRRIAPLARFVES
+446 TFIES
-460 YLKQNDELFN
+460 YRKQNDELFN
-470 SHLYSRSA
+470 SHLYSRSD
-478 ESPLRIGAVAPAY
+478 ESPLRIGAVAPVY
-491 TDDADMVDGRMVL
+491 PEDAGSVDGRMVL

-539 AKHGDQRIIDTGIR
+539 AKHGEQRVIDTGIR

-565 LRGLRPV
+565 LRGLRPI

-679 VGEFTIPLGVT
+679 IGEFTIPLGMT

-703 YGALCRIAME
+703 YGALCRIARE
-713 AAADLADAGI
+713 AAGDLASVGI
-723 ETEIIDVQTLLPFD
+723 ETEIVDVQTLLPFD

-757 DVPGGASAFIVRE
+757 DVPGGASAYIVRE

-781 DVGPRTLT
+781 DIGPRTLT
-789 GAPNRVAVGN
+789 AAPNRVAVGN

-813 EAVYATMRERRPDD
+813 EAVYAIMRERRPDD
-827 FLPLAP
+827 FPSITP
-833 WSPS
+833 WGRP

>member
-1 MKQTSGGLRPPGTP
+1 MKTGTRPDI
-15 LASRS
+15 A
-20 DVTTPNAKLRLSAQ
+20 VTTPNAKLRLSAQ
-34 EVLADYELAVR
+34 DVIADYRLAVR

-69 GKEIAQLGMAH
+69 GKEVAQLGMARS
-80 AFRAGDWRSGYY
+80 FRPGDWRSGYY

-146 DLLATG
+146 DLLASG

-163 QMPRAVGLAWA
+163 QMPRSVGLAWA

-182 AARTVSQGFSRNGEE
+182 APRTVSRGFSHNGDE

-206 GTSEGMFWESL
+206 GTSEGVFWESL
-217 NATGVLQI
+217 NAAGVLQI
-225 PLLISVWDDG
+225 PLVISVWDDG

-256 GFRREQSGGSG
+256 GFRREKGQSG

-275 HDYLA
+275 HDYVA
-280 CCDVYQLAAE
+280 CCDVYQVAVE
-290 RARREHVPAVV
+290 RARRDHIPSVV

-337 RMREWIISE
+337 RMREWIVSE
-346 GLADAKMLDEL
+346 EIADAAALDTL
-357 ERAARAEVERT
+357 EREARTEVERT
-368 REEAWDAYLAPI
+368 REAAWDAYVAPI
-380 RADRDQAIAIL
+380 QADREHAIAMIQEAAVEGGVDL
-391 DGAAA
+391 D
-396 DGGREVDAVVEE
+396 EIVTE
-408 LRSAEPPSRRLI
+408 LRSTEPPTRRLV

-425 RALAALRVHGAPS
+425 RALAALRGRPS
-438 RDELAERD
+438 RELA
-446 VTRRIAPLARFVES
+446 TFVES
-460 YLKQNDELFN
+460 YRKQNDELFN
-470 SHLYSRSA
+470 SHLYSRSE
-478 ESPLRIGAVAPAY
+478 ESPLRIGSVAPVY
-491 TDDADMVDGRMVL
+491 PEDAETVDGRMVL
-504 LRCFDENLARDP
+504 LRCFDANLSRDP

-539 AKHGDQRIIDTGIR
+539 AKHGEQRVIDTGIR

-627 TIISSLRGLHVAVP
+627 TIVSSLRGMHVAVP

-666 LSGYRIKERLPEN
+666 LSGYRLKERLPQN
-679 VGEFTIPLGVT
+679 IGEFTIPLGVT

-713 AAADLADAGI
+713 AAADLAGI
-723 ETEIIDVQTLLPFD
+723 GVETEIVDVQTLLPFD

-745 VQKTGALLVVDE
+745 VAKTGALLVVDE
-757 DVPGGASAFIVRE
+757 DVPGGASAYIVRE
-770 VVETQGAIDDL
+770 IVETQGAIDDL
-781 DVGPRTLT
+781 DIGPRTLT
-789 GAPNRVAVGN
+789 AAPNRVAVGN

-813 EAVYATMRERRPDD
+813 EAVYAIMRERRPDD
-827 FLPLAP
+827 FPAIMP
-833 WSPS
+833 RGRP

>member
-1 MKQTSGGLRPPGTP
+1 MKTGTRPDI
-15 LASRS
+15 A
-20 DVTTPNAKLRLSAQ
+20 VTTPNAKLRLTAQ
-34 EVLADYELAVR
+34 DVLADYRLAVR

-69 GKEIAQLGMAH
+69 GKEVAQLGMAR

-92 RDQTFMFAVGLADLS
+92 RDQTFMFAVGLSDLS

-119 VRDPN
+119 IRDPN

-146 DLLATG
+146 DLLAAG

-157 LSPVAA
+157 LSPVGA
-163 QMPRAVGLAWA
+163 QMPRSVGLAWA
-174 SKLYRESP
+174 SKLYRDSP
-182 AARTVSQGFSRNGEE
+182 APRTVSRGFSHNGEE

-206 GTSEGMFWESL
+206 GTSEGVFWESL
-217 NATGVLQI
+217 NAAGVLQI
-225 PLLISVWDDG
+225 PLVISVWDDG
-235 YGISVPNEF
+235 YGISVPNEL
-244 QTTKGSISAVLE
+244 QTTKGSITAVLE
-256 GFRREQSGGSG
+256 GFRREQGGTG

-275 HDYLA
+275 HDYVA
-280 CCDVYQLAAE
+280 CCDVYQVAVE
-290 RARREHVPAVV
+290 RARRDHIPALV

-327 RFEIEFDPIR
+327 RFEIEFDPVR
-337 RMREWIISE
+337 RMREWMIREEI
-346 GLADAKMLDEL
+346 ADAAALDEL
-357 ERAARAEVERT
+357 EREGRIEVEHI
-368 REEAWDAYLAPI
+368 REAAWDAFVAPI
-380 RADRDQAIAIL
+380 QADREQALAII
-391 DGAAA
+391 DRAAA
-396 DGGREVDAVVEE
+396 ESGSDLDAIVAE
-408 LRSAEPPSRRLI
+408 LRSTEPPTRRLV

-425 RALAALRVHGAPS
+425 RALVAVRGRAP
-438 RDELAERD
+438 RELS
-446 VTRRIAPLARFVES
+446 TFVES

-470 SHLYSRSA
+470 SHLYSRSD

-491 TDDADMVDGRMVL
+491 SNDAESVDGRMVL
-504 LRCFDENLARDP
+504 LRCFDKNLERDP
-516 RIVILGEDVGK
+516 RILILGEDVGK

-539 AKHGDQRIIDTGIR
+539 AKHGEQRVFDTGIR

-584 LELASDDLA
+584 LELAADDLA

-627 TIISSLRGLHVAVP
+627 TIVSSLRGLHVAVP

-666 LSGYRIKERLPEN
+666 LSGYRLKERLPEN
-679 VGEFTIPLGVT
+679 IGEFTIPLGVT

-703 YGALCRIAME
+703 YGALCRISME
-713 AAADLADAGI
+713 AATDLASIGI
-723 ETEIIDVQTLLPFD
+723 ETEIVDVQTLLPFD

-757 DVPGGASAFIVRE
+757 DVPGGASAYIVRE
-770 VVETQGAIDDL
+770 VVETQGAIDSL

-789 GAPNRVAVGN
+789 AAANRVAVGN

-813 EAVYATMRERRPDD
+813 EAVYAIMRERRPDD
-827 FLPLAP
+827 FPPIMP
-833 WSPS
+833 WGRS

>member
-1 MKQTSGGLRPPGTP
+1 MKTGTRPDI
-15 LASRS
+15 A
-20 DVTTPNAKLRLSAQ
+20 VTTPKAKLRLSAQ
-34 EVLADYELAVR
+34 DVLSDYRLAVR

-69 GKEIAQLGMAH
+69 GKEVAQLGMAR
-80 AFRAGDWRSGYY
+80 AFRPGDWRSGYY

-135 TRILDERGRWK
+135 TRTLDERGRWK
-146 DLLATG
+146 DLLTAG

-157 LSPVAA
+157 LSPVGA
-163 QMPRAVGLAWA
+163 QMPRSVGLAWA
-174 SKLYRESP
+174 SRLYRESP
-182 AARTVSQGFSRNGEE
+182 AARAVARGFSRGGEE

-206 GTSEGMFWESL
+206 GTSEGVFWESL
-217 NATGVLQI
+217 NAAGVLQI
-225 PLLISVWDDG
+225 PLVISVWDDG

-256 GFRREQSGGSG
+256 GFRREDGGTG
-267 LDLYTVKG
+267 VDLYTVKG
-275 HDYLA
+275 HDYVA
-280 CCDVYQLAAE
+280 CCDVYQLATE
-290 RARREHVPAVV
+290 RARREHIPAVI

-322 SKDRL
+322 SKERL

-337 RMREWIISE
+337 RMREWMIREEI
-346 GLADAKMLDEL
+346 ADVATLDEL
-357 ERAARAEVERT
+357 ERELRTEVERT
-368 REEAWDAYLAPI
+368 REEAWDAYQAPI
-380 RADRDQAIAIL
+380 RAEREQALAIVE
-391 DGAAA
+391 AVAA
-396 DGGREVDAVVEE
+396 DAQADLDAVLEE

-425 RALAALRVHGAPS
+425 RALVALRGREGSA
-438 RDELAERD
+438 RDELA
-446 VTRRIAPLARFVES
+446 AFVES
-460 YLKQNDELFN
+460 YAKRNDELFN

-478 ESPLRIGAVAPAY
+478 ESPLRIGAVAPVY
-491 TDDADMVDGRMVL
+491 PGDADAVDGRMVL
-504 LRCFDENLARDP
+504 LRCFDANLARDP
-516 RIVILGEDVGK
+516 RILILGEDVGK

-539 AKHGDQRIIDTGIR
+539 AKHGEQRVIDTGIR

-593 TLHWRTGGG
+593 TLHWRTRGG

-666 LSGYRIKERLPEN
+666 LSGYRLKERLPEN

-690 ETIREGSDVTLVT
+690 ETIRGGSDVTLVT

-713 AAADLADAGI
+713 ATADLASVGI
-723 ETEIIDVQTLLPFD
+723 ETEVVDVQTLLPFD
-737 RDHAIAES
+737 RDHSIAES
-745 VQKTGALLVVDE
+745 VEKTGALLVVDE
-757 DVPGGASAFIVRE
+757 DVPGGASAYIVRE
-770 VVETQGAIDDL
+770 VVETQGAIDHL

-789 GAPNRVAVGN
+789 AAPNRVAVGN

-813 EAVYATMRERRPDD
+813 EAVYAIMRERRPDD
-827 FLPLAP
+827 FPP
-833 WSPS
+833 IMPERRS

>member
-1 MKQTSGGLRPPGTP
+1 MKTGTRPDI
-15 LASRS
+15 A
-20 DVTTPNAKLRLSAQ
+20 VTTPNAKLRLSAQ
-34 EVLADYELAVR
+34 DVLADYRLAVH

-69 GKEIAQLGMAH
+69 GKEVAQLGMAH

-92 RDQTFMFAVGLADLS
+92 RDQTFMFAVGLSDLS

-119 VRDPN
+119 TRDPN

-146 DLLATG
+146 DLLASG

-157 LSPVAA
+157 LSPVGA
-163 QMPRAVGLAWA
+163 QMPRSVGLAWA

-182 AARTVSQGFSRNGEE
+182 APRTVSRGFSHNGEE

-206 GTSEGMFWESL
+206 GTSEGVFWESL
-217 NATGVLQI
+217 NAAGVLQI
-225 PLLISVWDDG
+225 PLVISVWDDG

-256 GFRREQSGGSG
+256 GFRRGPSGTGF
-267 LDLYTVKG
+267 DLYTVKG
-275 HDYLA
+275 HDYVA
-280 CCDVYQLAAE
+280 CCDVYQGAVE
-290 RARREHVPAVV
+290 RARRDHIPSVI

-327 RFEIEFDPIR
+327 RFEIEFDPLR
-337 RMREWIISE
+337 RMREWMIREEI
-346 GLADAKMLDEL
+346 ADAAALDEL
-357 ERAARAEVERT
+357 EREARIEVERI
-368 REEAWDAYLAPI
+368 REAAWDAYVAPI
-380 RADRDQAIAIL
+380 QTDREQALAIIEAAAAENGVDL
-391 DGAAA
+391 DGIVA
-396 DGGREVDAVVEE
+396 E
-408 LRSAEPPSRRLI
+408 LRSTEPPTRRLV

-425 RALAALRVHGAPS
+425 RALVALRGQRA
-438 RDELAERD
+438 REL
-446 VTRRIAPLARFVES
+446 VTFVES
-460 YLKQNDELFN
+460 YLKQSDELFN
-470 SHLYSRSA
+470 SHLYSRSD
-478 ESPLRIGAVAPAY
+478 ESPLRIGAVAPVYAK
-491 TDDADMVDGRMVL
+491 DAESVDGRIVL
-504 LRCFDENLARDP
+504 LRCFDENLKRDP
-516 RIVILGEDVGK
+516 RLLILGEDVGK

-539 AKHGDQRIIDTGIR
+539 AKHGEQRVIDTGIR

-666 LSGYRIKERLPEN
+666 LSGYRLKERLPEN

-713 AAADLADAGI
+713 AATDLAAVGI
-723 ETEIIDVQTLLPFD
+723 ETEIVDVQTLLPFD

-745 VQKTGALLVVDE
+745 VEKTGALLVVDE
-757 DVPGGASAFIVRE
+757 DVPGGASAYIVRE
-770 VVETQGAIDDL
+770 VVETQGAIDSL

-813 EAVYATMRERRPDD
+813 EAVYAIMRERRPDD
-827 FLPLAP
+827 FPP
-833 WSPS
+833 IMPRGRS

>member
-1 MKQTSGGLRPPGTP
+1 MKTGTRPDI
-15 LASRS
+15 A
-20 DVTTPNAKLRLSAQ
+20 VTTPNAKLRLSAQ
-34 EVLADYELAVR
+34 EVLADYRLAVR

-69 GKEIAQLGMAH
+69 GKEIAQLGMAR

-119 VRDPN
+119 IRDPN

-157 LSPVAA
+157 LSPVGA
-163 QMPRAVGLAWA
+163 QMPRSVGLAWA
-174 SKLYRESP
+174 SQLYRNSP
-182 AARTVSQGFSRNGEE
+182 AARSVSRGFSQNGEE

-206 GTSEGMFWESL
+206 GTSEGVFWESL
-217 NATGVLQI
+217 NAAGVLQI
-225 PLLISVWDDG
+225 PLVISVWDDG

-256 GFRREQSGGSG
+256 GFRREDGGTG

-275 HDYLA
+275 HDYVA
-280 CCDVYQLAAE
+280 CLDVYQLAAE
-290 RARREHVPAVV
+290 RARRDHIPAVV

-337 RMREWIISE
+337 RMREWIIRDE
-346 GLADAKMLDEL
+346 IADAGALDEL
-357 ERAARAEVERT
+357 EREARIEVEQI
-368 REEAWDAYLAPI
+368 REAAWDAYVAPI
-380 RADRDQAIAIL
+380 HADREHALPIIE
-391 DGAAA
+391 AAA
-396 DGGREVDAVVEE
+396 AESGVDLDSIAAE
-408 LRSAEPPSRRLI
+408 LRSTEPPTRRLV

-425 RALAALRVHGAPS
+425 RALVALRGGEGS
-438 RDELAERD
+438 RELA
-446 VTRRIAPLARFVES
+446 TFVES
-460 YLKQNDELFN
+460 YLKQNDRLFN
-470 SHLYSRSA
+470 SHLYSRSD

-491 TDDADMVDGRMVL
+491 AEDAESVDGRMVL

-539 AKHGDQRIIDTGIR
+539 AKHGDQRVIDTGIR

-565 LRGLRPV
+565 LRGLRPI

-627 TIISSLRGLHVAVP
+627 TIVSSLRGLHVAVP

-666 LSGYRIKERLPEN
+666 LSGYRLKERLPEN
-679 VGEFTIPLGVT
+679 IGEFTIPLGVT

-713 AAADLADAGI
+713 AATDLANVAID
-723 ETEIIDVQTLLPFD
+723 TEIVDVQTLLPFD

-757 DVPGGASAFIVRE
+757 DVPGGASAYIVRE

-789 GAPNRVAVGN
+789 AAPNRVAVGN

-813 EAVYATMRERRPDD
+813 EAVYAIMRERRPDD
-827 FLPLAP
+827 FPPIAP
-833 WSPS
+833 ERRS

>member
-1 MKQTSGGLRPPGTP
+1 MKTGTRPDI
-15 LASRS
+15 A
-20 DVTTPNAKLRLSAQ
+20 VTTPNAKLRLSAPD
-34 EVLADYELAVR
+34 VLADYRLAVR

-69 GKEIAQLGMAH
+69 GKEVAQLGMAH

-119 VRDPN
+119 IRDPN

-135 TRILDERGRWK
+135 TRTLDEHGRWK
-146 DLLATG
+146 DLLASG

-163 QMPRAVGLAWA
+163 QMPRSVGLAWA
-174 SKLYRESP
+174 SKLYRQSP
-182 AARTVSQGFSRNGEE
+182 APRSVSRGFSHNGEE

-206 GTSEGMFWESL
+206 GTSEGVFWESL
-217 NATGVLQI
+217 NAAGVLEI
-225 PLLISVWDDG
+225 PLVISVWDDG

-256 GFRREQSGGSG
+256 GFRREKSGSG

-275 HDYLA
+275 HDYVA
-280 CCDVYQLAAE
+280 CCDVYQIAVE
-290 RARREHVPAVV
+290 RARRDHIPSVV

-346 GLADAKMLDEL
+346 EIADAATLDEL
-357 ERAARAEVERT
+357 EREARIEVERT
-368 REEAWDAYLAPI
+368 REAAWDAYVAPI
-380 RADRDQAIAIL
+380 HADREQALAIIE
-391 DGAAA
+391 AAA
-396 DGGREVDAVVEE
+396 AESGVDLDVVTEE
-408 LRSAEPPSRRLI
+408 LRSTEPPTRRLV

-425 RALAALRVHGAPS
+425 RALAALRGHLA
-438 RDELAERD
+438 RELA
-446 VTRRIAPLARFVES
+446 TFVES
-460 YLKQNDELFN
+460 YLKRSDELFN
-470 SHLYSRSA
+470 SHLYSRSD
-478 ESPLRIGAVAPAY
+478 ESPLRIGAVAPVYAE
-491 TDDADMVDGRMVL
+491 DAESVDGRMVL
-504 LRCFDENLARDP
+504 LRCFDANLARDP

-539 AKHGDQRIIDTGIR
+539 AKHGDQRVIDTGIR

-627 TIISSLRGLHVAVP
+627 TIVSSLRGLHVAVP

-666 LSGYRIKERLPEN
+666 LSGYRLKERLPEN
-679 VGEFTIPLGVT
+679 IGEFTIPLGVT
-690 ETIREGSDVTLVT
+690 ETIRDGSDVTLVT

-713 AAADLADAGI
+713 AATDLARIGI
-723 ETEIIDVQTLLPFD
+723 ETEIVDVQTLLPFD

-745 VQKTGALLVVDE
+745 VQKTNALLVVDE
-757 DVPGGASAFIVRE
+757 DVPGGASAYIVRE
-770 VVETQGAIDDL
+770 IVETQGAIDDL

-789 GAPNRVAVGN
+789 AAPNRVAVGN

-813 EAVYATMRERRPDD
+813 EAVYALMRERRPDD
-827 FLPLAP
+827 F
-833 WSPS
+833 PSITPRGRS

>member
-1 MKQTSGGLRPPGTP
+1 MKTGTRPDI
-15 LASRS
+15 A
-20 DVTTPNAKLRLSAQ
+20 VTTPTAKLRLSASD
-34 EVLADYELAVR
+34 VLADYRLAVR

-69 GKEIAQLGMAH
+69 GKEVAQLAMAR
-80 AFRAGDWRSGYY
+80 AFRPGDWRSGYY
-92 RDQTFMFAVGLADLS
+92 RDQTFIFAVGLADLS

-135 TRILDERGRWK
+135 TRTLDERGRWK

-152 QSASE
+152 QSASD

-163 QMPRAVGLAWA
+163 QMPRSVGLAWA

-182 AARTVSQGFSRNGEE
+182 AARTVSRGFSRNGEE

-206 GTSEGMFWESL
+206 GTSEGAFWESL
-217 NATGVLQI
+217 NAAGVLGI

-235 YGISVPNEF
+235 YGISVPNEY
-244 QTTKGSISAVLE
+244 QTTKGSISAVLR
-256 GFRREQSGGSG
+256 GFQREDGGTG
-267 LDLYTVKG
+267 IDLYTVKG
-275 HDYLA
+275 HEYVALL
-280 CCDVYQLAAE
+280 DVYQLAAQ

-337 RMREWIISE
+337 RMREWLIRE
-346 GLADAKMLDEL
+346 GLAHASTLDDL
-357 ERAARAEVERT
+357 EREERRDVERV
-368 REEAWDAYLAPI
+368 REEAWEAYQAPI
-380 RADRDQAIAIL
+380 RADRDRALAVIEAAASESGAALDAIA
-391 DGAAA
+391 A
-396 DGGREVDAVVEE
+396 E
-408 LRSAEPPSRRLI
+408 LESTEPPSRRLV
-420 ASTAR
+420 ASAAR
-425 RALAALRVHGAPS
+425 RAAVALRGHEGRA
-438 RDELAERD
+438 RDDLVA
-446 VTRRIAPLARFVES
+446 FVES
-460 YLKQNDELFN
+460 YAREMDDKFN
-470 SHLYSRSA
+470 SHLYSHSA
-478 ESPLRIGAVAPAY
+478 ESPLRIGAIAPTYAEG
-491 TDDADMVDGRMVL
+491 TVPVDGRMVL
-504 LRCFDENLARDP
+504 VRAFDQNLARDP

-539 AKHGDQRIIDTGIR
+539 AKYGDRRVVDTGIR

-565 LRGLRPV
+565 LRGLRPI

-620 HTGSPMA
+620 HTGSPLA
-627 TIISSLRGLHVAVP
+627 TIVSSLRGLHVAVP

-654 LRGDDPALLIEV
+654 LRGDDPAILIEV
-666 LSGYRIKERLPEN
+666 LSGYRLKERMPEN
-679 VGEFTIPLGVT
+679 VGVFTVPLGVT
-690 ETIREGSDVTLVT
+690 ETIREGRDVTLVT

-713 AAADLADAGI
+713 AADDLAMAGI

-745 VQKTGALLVVDE
+745 VEKTGALLVVDE
-757 DVPGGASAFIVRE
+757 DVPGGASAYIVRE
-770 VVETQGAIDDL
+770 VVEVQGAVDHL
-781 DVGPRTLT
+781 DVGPRTL
-789 GAPNRVAVGN
+789 AAVANRVAVGN

-813 EAVYATMRERRPDD
+813 ASVYAIMRERRPND
-827 FLPLAP
+827 FPP
-833 WSPS
+833 IGPERR

>member
-1 MKQTSGGLRPPGTP
+1 
-15 LASRS
+15 
-20 DVTTPNAKLRLSAQ
+20 
-34 EVLADYELAVR
+34 
-45 SRAASEL
+45 
-52 SRREVL
+52 
-58 VGNAPFGISGE
+58 
-69 GKEIAQLGMAH
+69 
-80 AFRAGDWRSGYY
+80 
-92 RDQTFMFAVGLADLS
+92 
-107 QYFAQLYADPDV
+107 
-119 VRDPN
+119 
-124 SAGRQMLSHFA
+124 
-135 TRILDERGRWK
+135 
-146 DLLATG
+146 
-152 QSASE
+152 
-157 LSPVAA
+157 
-163 QMPRAVGLAWA
+163 MPRSVGLAWA
-174 SKLYRESP
+174 SKLYRES
-182 AARTVSQGFSRNGEE
+182 AAQRSVSRGFSHNGEE

-206 GTSEGMFWESL
+206 GTSEGVFWESL

-225 PLLISVWDDG
+225 PLVISVWDDG

-256 GFRREQSGGSG
+256 GFRRENNGTG
-267 LDLYTVKG
+267 V
-275 HDYLA
+275 
-280 CCDVYQLAAE
+280 DVYQIAVE
-290 RARREHVPAVV
+290 RARREHIPSVI

-337 RMREWIISE
+337 RMREWIIRE
-346 GLADAKMLDEL
+346 EIADAATLDTL
-357 ERAARAEVERT
+357 EREARTEVET
-368 REEAWDAYLAPI
+368 IREAAWDAYLAPI
-380 RADRDQAIAIL
+380 EADREHALAIIEE
-391 DGAAA
+391 AAA
-396 DGGREVDAVVEE
+396 ESGVDLDAIVAE
-408 LRSAEPPSRRLI
+408 LRSTEPPTRRLV
-420 ASTAR
+420 ASSAR
-425 RALAALRVHGAPS
+425 RTLVALRGQGS
-438 RDELAERD
+438 RELA
-446 VTRRIAPLARFVES
+446 TFIES
-460 YLKQNDELFN
+460 YRKQNDELFN
-470 SHLYSRSA
+470 SHLYSRSD
-478 ESPLRIGAVAPAY
+478 ESPLRIGAVAPVYPEA
-491 TDDADMVDGRMVL
+491 AGSVDGRMVL

-539 AKHGDQRIIDTGIR
+539 AKHGEQRVIDTGIR

-565 LRGLRPV
+565 LRGLRPI

-679 VGEFTIPLGVT
+679 IGEFTIPLGMT

-703 YGALCRIAME
+703 YGALCRIARE
-713 AAADLADAGI
+713 AAGDLASVGI
-723 ETEIIDVQTLLPFD
+723 ETEIVDVQTLLPFD

-757 DVPGGASAFIVRE
+757 DVPGGASAYIVRE
-770 VVETQGAIDDL
+770 VIETQGAIDDL
-781 DVGPRTLT
+781 DIGPRTLT
-789 GAPNRVAVGN
+789 AAPNRVAVGN

-813 EAVYATMRERRPDD
+813 EAVYAIMRERRPDD
-827 FLPLAP
+827 FPSITP
-833 WSPS
+833 WGRP

>member
-1 MKQTSGGLRPPGTP
+1 MKTGTRPDI
-15 LASRS
+15 A
-20 DVTTPNAKLRLSAQ
+20 VTTPNAKLRLSAQ
-34 EVLADYELAVR
+34 DVLADYRLAVR

-69 GKEIAQLGMAH
+69 GKEVAQLGMAK
-80 AFRAGDWRSGYY
+80 AFRPGDWRSGYY

-163 QMPRAVGLAWA
+163 QMPRSVGLAWA
-174 SKLYRESP
+174 SKLYRES
-182 AARTVSQGFSRNGEE
+182 AAPRSVSRGFSHNGEE

-206 GTSEGMFWESL
+206 GTSEGVFWESL

-225 PLLISVWDDG
+225 PLVISVWDDG

-256 GFRREQSGGSG
+256 GFRRENNGTGV
-267 LDLYTVKG
+267 DLYTVKG
-275 HDYLA
+275 HDYVA
-280 CCDVYQLAAE
+280 CCDVYQIAVE
-290 RARREHVPAVV
+290 RARREHIPSVI

-337 RMREWIISE
+337 RMREWIIRE
-346 GLADAKMLDEL
+346 EIADAATLDTL
-357 ERAARAEVERT
+357 EREARTEVET
-368 REEAWDAYLAPI
+368 IREAAWDAYLAPI
-380 RADRDQAIAIL
+380 EADREHALAIIEE
-391 DGAAA
+391 AAA
-396 DGGREVDAVVEE
+396 ESGVDLDAIVAE
-408 LRSAEPPSRRLI
+408 LRSTEPPTRRLV
-420 ASTAR
+420 ASSAR
-425 RALAALRVHGAPS
+425 RTLVALRGQGS
-438 RDELAERD
+438 RELA
-446 VTRRIAPLARFVES
+446 TFIES
-460 YLKQNDELFN
+460 YRKQNDELFN
-470 SHLYSRSA
+470 SHLYSRSD
-478 ESPLRIGAVAPAY
+478 ESPLRIGAVAPVY
-491 TDDADMVDGRMVL
+491 PEDAGSVDGRMVL

-539 AKHGDQRIIDTGIR
+539 AKHGEQRVIDTGIR

-565 LRGLRPV
+565 LRGLRPI

-679 VGEFTIPLGVT
+679 IGEFTIPLGMT

-703 YGALCRIAME
+703 YGALCRIARE
-713 AAADLADAGI
+713 AAGDLASVGI
-723 ETEIIDVQTLLPFD
+723 ETEIVDVQTLLPFD

-757 DVPGGASAFIVRE
+757 DVPGGASAYIVRE

-781 DVGPRTLT
+781 DIGPRTLT
-789 GAPNRVAVGN
+789 AAPNRVAVGN

-813 EAVYATMRERRPDD
+813 EAVYAIMRERRPDD
-827 FLPLAP
+827 FPSITP
-833 WSPS
+833 WGRP

>member
-1 MKQTSGGLRPPGTP
+1 MKTGARPDTFVSTP
-15 LASRS
+15 S
-20 DVTTPNAKLRLSAQ
+20 AKLRVSADG
-34 EVLADYELAVR
+34 VIADYRLAVR

-69 GKEIAQLGMAH
+69 GKEIAQLAMARS
-80 AFRAGDWRSGYY
+80 FRPGDWRSGYY
-92 RDQTFMFAVGLADLS
+92 RDQTFMFAVGLSDLA

-119 VRDPN
+119 TRDPN

-135 TRILDERGRWK
+135 TRIPDERGRWR
-146 DLLATG
+146 DLLARG
-152 QSASE
+152 QSASD

-163 QMPRAVGLAWA
+163 QMPRSLGLAWA

-182 AARTVSQGFSRNGEE
+182 ALHQVGSGFSRNGEE
-197 VCFATIGNA
+197 ICFATIGNA
-206 GTSEGMFWESL
+206 GTSEGLFWETL
-217 NATGVLQI
+217 NAAGVLRV
-225 PLLISVWDDG
+225 PLLISIWDDG
-235 YGISVPNEF
+235 YGISVPNEL
-244 QTTKGSISAVLE
+244 QTTKGSISEVLR
-256 GFRREQSGGSG
+256 GFQRAGDGPG
-267 LDLYTVKG
+267 YDLHVVKG
-275 HDYLA
+275 WDYLA
-280 CCDVYQLAAE
+280 CCEAYAIAAE
-290 RARREHVPAVV
+290 RARREHIPAVI

-322 SKDRL
+322 SKERL

-337 RMREWIISE
+337 RMREWLIRE
-346 GLADAKMLDEL
+346 EMADATSLDEL
-357 ERAARAEVERT
+357 ERASRIDVERI
-368 REEAWDAYLAPI
+368 REEAWDAYQAPI
-380 RADRDQAIAIL
+380 HAEREQALTVLEAAAAEDQAAL
-391 DGAAA
+391 EAL
-396 DGGREVDAVVEE
+396 VEE
-408 LRSAEPPSRRLI
+408 LRTTDPPSRRLI

-425 RALAALRVHGAPS
+425 RALAALRGRAGS
-438 RDELAERD
+438 ARDDLA
-446 VTRRIAPLARFVES
+446 AFAES
-460 YLKQNDELFN
+460 YAKHNDELFN

-478 ESPLRIGAVAPAY
+478 ESPLRIGWVGPAY
-491 TDDADMVDGRMVL
+491 PNDAEMVDGRMVL
-504 LRCFDENLARDP
+504 LRCFAANLERDP
-516 RIVILGEDVGK
+516 RILILGEDIGR

-539 AKHGDQRIIDTGIR
+539 AKHGEQRVIDTGIR

-620 HTGSPMA
+620 HTRSPMA

-654 LRGDDPALLIEV
+654 LRGDDLTLLIV
-666 LSGYRIKERLPEN
+666 TLSDYRLKERLPEN

-690 ETIREGSDVTLVT
+690 ETIRRGSDVTVVT

-713 AAADLADAGI
+713 AAEDLAGVGI
-723 ETEIIDVQTLLPFD
+723 ETELIDVQTLLPFD
-737 RDHAIAES
+737 RDDAIAES
-745 VQKTGALLVVDE
+745 VEKTGALLVVDE
-757 DVPGGASAFIVRE
+757 DVPGGASAYIVRE
-770 VVETQGAIDDL
+770 VVETQRAIDHL
-781 DVGPRTLT
+781 EVGPRTLT
-789 GAPNRVAVGN
+789 GTANRVAVGN
-799 DGDYFSKPNREDIF
+799 DGDYFSKPNRDDIF
-813 EAVYATMRERRPDD
+813 EAVYAIMRERRPDE
-827 FLPLAP
+827 FPP
-833 WSPS
+833 IMPERRS